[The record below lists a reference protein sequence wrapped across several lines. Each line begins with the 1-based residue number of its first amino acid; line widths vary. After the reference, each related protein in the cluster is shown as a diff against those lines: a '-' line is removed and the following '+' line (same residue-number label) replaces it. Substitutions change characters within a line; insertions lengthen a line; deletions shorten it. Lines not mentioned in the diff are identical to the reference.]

1 MNVYADFLKAMRAA
15 IETVPRVLTAK
26 NQVAERRAAFI
37 IVKSE
42 KDVNFNARMMER
54 VEDVFDEIADVTEP
68 CFDYSKIYA
77 KISNDKLFAK
87 AAKASV
93 TQLWIE
99 RCARRAA
106 NALANKVR

>member
-15 IETVPRVLTAK
+15 IETAPRVLTAK
-26 NQVAERRAAFI
+26 NQIAERRAAFT